1 MGTNMQDELAGT
13 VESTEFF
20 CPNCGTAAFE
30 VVGTQWNSS
39 DDSGTSGEELLM
51 MRCLDCLHLFYYQLK
66 SEESGFILSEL
77 QDTLP
82 EAGARLSDN

>member
-1 MGTNMQDELAGT
+1 MQNELTGT
-13 VESTEFF
+13 VQATEFL

-39 DDSGTSGEELLM
+39 DDNGTGNEEFLI
-51 MRCLDCLHLFYYQLK
+51 MRCLDCLHLFHYQLK
-66 SEESGFILSEL
+66 GEESGFILSES

-82 EAGARLSDN
+82 ETGTELSNN